1 MFLATQLVMA
11 QYKLSGKITDFDTQE
26 PVKNASVYLVDLKKS
41 TVSDQNGNYAFQNLK
56 SGKYFV
62 EITSDNYTS
71 LLVSIEV
78 NQDAVSDFTLQKSA
92 KEIDEVVVTAVT
104 RASEL
109 KKIPVVIK
117 SVDKNI
123 INQNASTNLIDG
135 LKNIPG
141 VNQITSGAAIS
152 KPVIR
157 GLGYNRGNCCTTPIF
172 RNTISKT

>member
-11 QYKLSGKITDFDTQE
+11 QYKLSGRITDFDTQE

-78 NQDAVSDFTLQKSA
+78 NQDAVSDFTLQKWFA
-92 KEIDEVVVTAVT
+92 NLNYFFF
-104 RASEL
+104 L
-109 KKIPVVIK
+109 KSNQLTFFKII
-117 SVDKNI
+117 
-123 INQNASTNLIDG
+123 
-135 LKNIPG
+135 
-141 VNQITSGAAIS
+141 
-152 KPVIR
+152 
-157 GLGYNRGNCCTTPIF
+157 C
-172 RNTISKT
+172 

>member
-1 MFLATQLVMA
+1 MLIKKIYFFVAMLFATQLVMA

-62 EITSDNYTS
+62 EITGDNYTS

-78 NQDAVSDFTLQKSA
+78 NQDAVSNIILQKSA

-109 KKIPVVIK
+109 KRF
-117 SVDKNI
+117 
-123 INQNASTNLIDG
+123 Q
-135 LKNIPG
+135 
-141 VNQITSGAAIS
+141 
-152 KPVIR
+152 
-157 GLGYNRGNCCTTPIF
+157 
-172 RNTISKT
+172 